1 MKTKLFLF
9 FAILS
14 GLFYLLSCNDSLDRV
29 GMGIQPEGDQILTY
43 GDSLSISGTTI
54 QDPVLYA
61 KTIYGMLGN
70 FYDPLYGQLKA
81 GYICQFYPAQ
91 GFGNQERI
99 NSINAFASSKNDP
112 VQIDSIQLKIFY
124 TAYVGDSLSPMEV
137 TVYPIRKETPLTE
150 NYYTPLYPADYCD
163 LNTPLGKK
171 AYTARDL
178 NISDSLNQI
187 NNDNYNYK
195 VVSVTLPRELGQML
209 YNEYQECLKNP
220 ARETFKTPEALAE
233 IFPGLYLKSTFG
245 SGCLLEVEKTNV
257 FIYYSWTREVEVEEE
272 VEEEDNTYVNSLR
285 TDTLI
290 GAAVLDVT
298 KEIIQLNEYTGSH
311 DEQLWEVPNAEKMY
325 VKTPAGIF
333 AQISIPISEVKNKIG
348 NRKFSNVR
356 LSIEAELPGDW
367 IYTWGFPGTGAASSF
382 SMAQSKMLLIEP
394 DSIGPFFEK
403 QKIAD
408 GKTCFFTTFDA
419 SAYAYTFSNI
429 ANVIQY
435 ALDHQPM
442 IDPLVL
448 RLVPV
453 EVAYYNYN
461 SGYSYYPTPIDY
473 ASSHY
478 LFPSAV
484 TLKKD
489 DLKIYLLAADLQR

>member
-9 FAILS
+9 TGFLS
-14 GLFYLLSCNDSLDRV
+14 GLFYLISCDDSLDRV
-29 GMGIQPEGDQILTY
+29 GMGIQPEKDQILTY
-43 GDSLSISGTTI
+43 GDSLSISGATI
-54 QDPVLYA
+54 KDPVFYA

-70 FYDPLYGQLKA
+70 FYDPSYGQLKA

-91 GFGNQERI
+91 GFGNQERVD
-99 NSINAFASSKNDP
+99 SIDAFASSKNDP

-124 TAYVGDSLSPMEV
+124 TTYVGDSLSPMEV
-137 TVYPIRKETPLTE
+137 TVYPIRKETPLIE
-150 NYYTPLYPADYCD
+150 NYYTPLVAADYCD

-171 AYTARDL
+171 TYTARDL
-178 NISDSLNQI
+178 NISDSLHQV
-187 NNDNYNYK
+187 NNASNNYK
-195 VVSVTLPRELGQML
+195 VVSVPLPREWGQTF
-209 YNEYQECLKNP
+209 YDEYKECLKDS

-233 IFPGLYLKSTFG
+233 FFPGLYVRSTFG
-245 SGCLLEVEKTNV
+245 SGCLLEVEKTDV
-257 FIYYSWTREVEVEEE
+257 FIYYSWTREVE
-272 VEEEDNTYVNSLR
+272 DTTSINNLR

-290 GAAVLDVT
+290 GVAVLDVT
-298 KEIIQLNEYTGSH
+298 KEIIQLNEYVGSH

-333 AQISIPISEVKNKIG
+333 AQISIPMSEVKNKIG

-356 LSIEAELPGDW
+356 LSIEAEQSDDW
-367 IYTWGFPGTGAASSF
+367 TYTWGFPGTGAASLF

-394 DSIGPFFEK
+394 DSIRPFFEQ

-408 GKTCFFTTFDA
+408 GKTCYFTTFDL

-489 DLKIYLLAADLQR
+489 DLKIYLLAADLQQ